1 MITRLTAAGAVYLA
15 VIAMLPMLDVDT
27 LGAGSQ
33 FLYSGISLLIVV
45 GVGLDTVKQLESQLK
60 QHDYEGFL
68 PGPAG
73 RPVPVTKPAGT
84 QSGAAALKC
93 RETGARCSG
102 RP

>member
-15 VIAMLPMLDVDT
+15 VIAMLPMLGVDT

-33 FLYSGISLLIVV
+33 FLYGGISLLIVV

-68 PGPAG
+68 PGP
-73 RPVPVTKPAGT
+73 RRPAG
-84 QSGAAALKC
+84 
-93 RETGARCSG
+93 ARHEARWNPERRRGIEVS
-102 RP
+102 